1 MQWVVGIALVPPH
14 SVILSLQ
21 VISSDLP
28 GEELQPCSA
37 CPAALPAHTTRL
49 SEIHLAEL
57 EIPHPKARV
66 LKLCDCISVTQQAE
80 ENNLE
85 KVQKL
90 NGSSPFPLPSF
101 VRILLVQDR
110 NQQTENPAQRG
121 SGGERPISPQ
131 PLVLLLRVTV
141 EY

>member
-1 MQWVVGIALVPPH
+1 MGKSCSTAQPV
-14 SVILSLQ
+14 
-21 VISSDLP
+21 
-28 GEELQPCSA
+28 LQP
-37 CPAALPAHTTRL
+37 LPSHIIKL

-90 NGSSPFPLPSF
+90 NGSSPFSPF
-101 VRILLVQDR
+101 VCQDSACSR
-110 NQQTENPAQRG
+110 
-121 SGGERPISPQ
+121 
-131 PLVLLLRVTV
+131 
-141 EY
+141 